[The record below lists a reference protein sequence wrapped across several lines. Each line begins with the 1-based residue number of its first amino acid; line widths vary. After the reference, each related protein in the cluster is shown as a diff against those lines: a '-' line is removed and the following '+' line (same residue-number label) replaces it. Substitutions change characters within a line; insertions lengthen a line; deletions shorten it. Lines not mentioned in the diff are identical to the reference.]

1 MILPT
6 KHVRPDRALIGLGG
20 ELLNLLREPMT
31 VSRLWNELRAR
42 RSVGSPNAPIDY
54 DWFVLALDFLFMVGA
69 VYIKRGVL
77 FRTEE

>member
-6 KHVRPDRALIGLGG
+6 KHVRTDRALIGVGG

-31 VSRLWNELRAR
+31 VSRLWNEVRAR

-54 DWFVLALDFLFMVGA
+54 GWFVLALDFLFIVGA
-69 VYIKRGVL
+69 VRARRGVVM
-77 FRTEE
+77 RTET